1 MTIRIG
7 IDKAARYRQFSDAIN
22 AERDRR
28 IAAGFTFQG
37 KRFDFDPDSVAN
49 ITGAGATAGIA
60 VAMGAVADDLR
71 WVDRRVDFTWLAADN
86 SHVPMDALTCF
97 AFARAAMQH
106 KQAHIF
112 AARALKDMEPVP
124 VDYTD
129 DRYWP
134 QPREAVGT

>member
-7 IDKAARYRQFSDAIN
+7 IDKVALYRKLSNAIN

-28 IAAGFTFQG
+28 IEARFTFQGHAFQFDAQSKSRVTGAAMLAGFAIGAGAQPGDYIWNGGAAGFTWLSRDNVNVPLDARTMF
-37 KRFDFDPDSVAN
+37 
-49 ITGAGATAGIA
+49 
-60 VAMGAVADDLR
+60 AMGQ
-71 WVDRRVDFTWLAADN
+71 AAAE
-86 SHVPMDALTCF
+86 HE
-97 AFARAAMQH
+97 R
-106 KQAHIF
+106 AHIF
-112 AARALKDMEPVP
+112 AARALKDMDPVP